1 MSNCADCNDHKK
13 DLLNRLSRAEGHLK
27 KVKQMA
33 QDDAYCI
40 DIITQSLAVQ
50 AALRSIDEMVLKNHL
65 ETCVKDAM
73 ISKKGVDNKIEEII
87 TTLKFMRK

>member
-1 MSNCADCNDHKK
+1 MSCCEETSDHKK

-27 KVKQMA
+27 KVKKMA
-33 QDDAYCI
+33 EDEEYCI

-50 AALRSIDEMVLKNHL
+50 AALRSIDELVLKNHL

-73 ISKKGVDNKIEEII
+73 KSGEGADKKIDEII
-87 TTLKFMRK
+87 TTLKYMRK

>member
-1 MSNCADCNDHKK
+1 MSCEECSPHKK

-33 QDDAYCI
+33 EVDAYCI

-50 AALRSIDEMVLKNHL
+50 AALRAIDEMVLKNHL

-73 ISKKGVDNKIEEII
+73 ISKKGVDKKIEEII

>member
-1 MSNCADCNDHKK
+1 MSNCEECSSHKK

-27 KVKQMA
+27 KVKKMA
-33 QDDAYCI
+33 EDDAYCI

-50 AALRSIDEMVLKNHL
+50 SALRSIDEMVLKNHL
-65 ETCVKDAM
+65 ETCVSDAFT
-73 ISKKGVDNKIEEII
+73 SKKGVEKKIDEIV